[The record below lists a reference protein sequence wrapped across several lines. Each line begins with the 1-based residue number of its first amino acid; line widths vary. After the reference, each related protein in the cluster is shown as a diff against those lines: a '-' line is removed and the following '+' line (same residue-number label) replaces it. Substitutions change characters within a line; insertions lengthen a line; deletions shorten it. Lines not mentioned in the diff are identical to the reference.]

1 MQSRKIPQYGS
12 DLIVDLMRDYG
23 FKYAAI
29 NPGSSFRALHDSIVN
44 YGGNENPKIVLA
56 CHEEIAVAIA
66 HGYARASGEPGLA
79 ICHDVVGL
87 QHASMA
93 IYNAWID
100 RAPMIV
106 LGATGPSDPTGDDP
120 YPRLAPVHTAHLQG
134 QLVRDYVKWDYQPAS
149 LPGVVE
155 SFARAHKIALTE
167 PMGPVYLCYD
177 AKLQEDRIQEM
188 LNLDLGGNHLPS
200 ISPSGDPEKLEDVVR
215 RLLGAKNPLI
225 IAGMVGRKA
234 GAWKS
239 LVSFAETLG
248 VPVIDQGMRFNMP
261 TTHPLSVAGAEKEIL
276 AEADVVLA
284 LDVIDLYWAIHRLGE
299 KHERLLNP
307 NARLIQIGME
317 DFTVKSWG
325 EARRLVA
332 TDFSLVADTA
342 VALPEITKMAI
353 RFLTA
358 DESSHRR
365 IEERVQQTQRRHE
378 ETRSQW
384 QKEAERQWTM
394 QPVSLPRLIM
404 ELQDLLKPHAWSL
417 VNTGTGTSVWAK
429 RLLDLKEPE
438 QFCAGN
444 PGGGLGHGIGASI
457 GAALAESL
465 SNRICVNLQ
474 SDGDLLYTLS
484 GLWTA
489 SHLKIPLLIVMTN
502 NRSYYNDE
510 EHAEHLAIRR
520 NRPVENKTIGFR
532 IEPPQVDFAKIA
544 QGFGI
549 YAEGPVE
556 DPGKLREALRRSLQ
570 VVAEKRMPA
579 LVDVITQPR

>member
-1 MQSRKIPQYGS
+1 
-12 DLIVDLMRDYG
+12 
-23 FKYAAI
+23 
-29 NPGSSFRALHDSIVN
+29 
-44 YGGNENPKIVLA
+44 
-56 CHEEIAVAIA
+56 
-66 HGYARASGEPGLA
+66 
-79 ICHDVVGL
+79 
-87 QHASMA
+87 
-93 IYNAWID
+93 
-100 RAPMIV
+100 
-106 LGATGPSDPTGDDP
+106 
-120 YPRLAPVHTAHLQG
+120 
-134 QLVRDYVKWDYQPAS
+134 
-149 LPGVVE
+149 
-155 SFARAHKIALTE
+155 
-167 PMGPVYLCYD
+167 
-177 AKLQEDRIQEM
+177 
-188 LNLDLGGNHLPS
+188 
-200 ISPSGDPEKLEDVVR
+200 
-215 RLLGAKNPLI
+215 
-225 IAGMVGRKA
+225 
-234 GAWKS
+234 
-239 LVSFAETLG
+239 
-248 VPVIDQGMRFNMP
+248 
-261 TTHPLSVAGAEKEIL
+261 
-276 AEADVVLA
+276 
-284 LDVIDLYWAIHRLGE
+284 
-299 KHERLLNP
+299 
-307 NARLIQIGME
+307 ME

-384 QKEAERQWTM
+384 QKEAERQWDM

-417 VNTGTGTSVWAK
+417 VNTGTGTSVWAR

-489 SHLKIPLLIVMTN
+489 SHLKVPLLIVMTN

>member
-1 MQSRKIPQYGS
+1 
-12 DLIVDLMRDYG
+12 
-23 FKYAAI
+23 
-29 NPGSSFRALHDSIVN
+29 
-44 YGGNENPKIVLA
+44 
-56 CHEEIAVAIA
+56 
-66 HGYARASGEPGLA
+66 
-79 ICHDVVGL
+79 
-87 QHASMA
+87 
-93 IYNAWID
+93 
-100 RAPMIV
+100 
-106 LGATGPSDPTGDDP
+106 
-120 YPRLAPVHTAHLQG
+120 
-134 QLVRDYVKWDYQPAS
+134 
-149 LPGVVE
+149 
-155 SFARAHKIALTE
+155 
-167 PMGPVYLCYD
+167 
-177 AKLQEDRIQEM
+177 
-188 LNLDLGGNHLPS
+188 
-200 ISPSGDPEKLEDVVR
+200 
-215 RLLGAKNPLI
+215 
-225 IAGMVGRKA
+225 
-234 GAWKS
+234 
-239 LVSFAETLG
+239 
-248 VPVIDQGMRFNMP
+248 
-261 TTHPLSVAGAEKEIL
+261 
-276 AEADVVLA
+276 VLA

-307 NARLIQIGME
+307 NTRLIQIGME

-332 TDFSLVADTA
+332 TDLSLVADTA
-342 VALPEITKMAI
+342 VALPEMMKMAA
-353 RFLTA
+353 RLLTA
-358 DESSHRR
+358 DESSRRR
-365 IEERVQQTQRRHE
+365 IEERMQQAQRQHE
-378 ETRSQW
+378 EIRSRW
-384 QKEAERQWTM
+384 QKEAERQWNM
-394 QPVSLPRLIM
+394 QPVSLPRLVL
-404 ELQDLLKPHAWSL
+404 ELQDLLKSHAWSL

-489 SHLKIPLLIVMTN
+489 SHLKVPLLIVMTN

-532 IEPPQVDFAKIA
+532 IEPPQVNFAKIA

-556 DPGKLREALRRSLQ
+556 NPKELRGALERAVTIVR
-570 VVAEKRMPA
+570 EKGLPA

>member
-1 MQSRKIPQYGS
+1 MIAKRAPEYGS
-12 DLIVDLMRDYG
+12 DLIVDLMKHYG
-23 FKYAAI
+23 FRYAAL

-44 YGGNENPKIVLA
+44 YGGNESPKIVLC
-56 CHEEIAVAIA
+56 CHEEIAISVG
-66 HGYARASGEPGLA
+66 HGYARASGEPMVA

-100 RAPMIV
+100 RVPLII
-106 LGATGPSDPTGDDP
+106 LGATGPADPTGDEP
-120 YPRLAPVHTAHLQG
+120 FPRLAPLHTAHLQG
-134 QLVRDYVKWDYQPAS
+134 QLVRDYVKWDYQPNS
-149 LPGVVE
+149 LEGVVE
-155 SFARAHKIALTE
+155 SFARAYKIVLTE

-177 AKLQEDRIQEM
+177 AKLQEDRVQEM
-188 LNLDLGGNHLPS
+188 PNSELGRNHLPS
-200 ISPSGDPEKLEDVVR
+200 ISPSGDPEMLEEVVR
-215 RLLGAKNPLI
+215 RLLGAKNPVI

-234 GAWKS
+234 GTWKS

-248 VPVIDQGMRFNMP
+248 IPVIDQGLRFNIP
-261 TTHPLSVAGAEKEIL
+261 TTHPLAVTGAEKETL
-276 AEADVVLA
+276 GEADVALA
-284 LDVIDLYWAIHRLGE
+284 LDIIDLYWAIHRLGE

-332 TDFSLVADTA
+332 TDISLVADTA
-342 VALPEITKMAI
+342 VALPEMTKMAA
-353 RFLTA
+353 RVLAA
-358 DESSHRR
+358 DESSRRR
-365 IEERVQQTQRRHE
+365 IEERVHQTQRRHE
-378 ETRSQW
+378 EIRSRW
-384 QKEAERQWTM
+384 QKEAERQWDM
-394 QPVSLPRLIM
+394 EPVSLPRLIL

-489 SHLKIPLLIVMTN
+489 SHLKVPLLIVMTN

-510 EHAEHLAIRR
+510 EHAEHLALRR
-520 NRPVENKTIGFR
+520 NRPVENKTVGFR
-532 IEPPQVDFAKIA
+532 IEPPRVDFAQIA
-544 QGFGI
+544 RGFEI
-549 YAEGPVE
+549 YAEGPIE
-556 DPGKLREALRRSLQ
+556 DPKELRPSLERAIK

>member
-23 FKYAAI
+23 FKYVPI

-44 YGGNENPKIVLA
+44 YGGNENPKIVLT

-100 RAPMIV
+100 RVPIIV

-177 AKLQEDRIQEM
+177 AKLQEDRIQEIP
-188 LNLDLGGNHLPS
+188 NLELGGNHLPL
-200 ISPSGDPEKLEDVVR
+200 ISPSGDPEKLQEIVR
-215 RLLGAKNPLI
+215 LLLGAKNPLI

-234 GAWKS
+234 RAWRS

-248 VPVIDQGMRFNMP
+248 IPVIDQGVRFNMP

-276 AEADVVLA
+276 AETDLVLA
-284 LDVIDLYWAIHRLGE
+284 LDVIDLYWAIHRLGA
-299 KHERLLNP
+299 KHERLLNS

-317 DFTVKSWG
+317 EFTVKSWG

-342 VALPEITKMAI
+342 VALPEMTKMAI
-353 RFLTA
+353 RSVAA
-358 DESSHRR
+358 DEASHRR
-365 IEERVQQTQRRHE
+365 IEERMQQAQRRHE
-378 ETRSQW
+378 EARSQW
-384 QKEAERQWTM
+384 QKEAERQWNM

-417 VNTGTGTSVWAK
+417 VNAGTAASVWAR
-429 RLLDLKEPE
+429 RLLDLKEPQ
-438 QFCAGN
+438 QFRAGN

-489 SHLKIPLLIVMTN
+489 SHLKVPLLIVMTN

-549 YAEGPVE
+549 YAKGPVE
-556 DPGKLREALRRSLQ
+556 DPGKLRDALRRSLQ
-570 VVAEKRMPA
+570 VVVEKRMPA
-579 LVDVITQPR
+579 LVDVVTQPR

>member
-1 MQSRKIPQYGS
+1 MQSRKLPEYGS

-66 HGYARASGEPGLA
+66 HGYARASGKPGLA

-100 RAPMIV
+100 RAPIIV

-134 QLVRDYVKWDYQPAS
+134 QLVRDYVKWDYQPT
-149 LPGVVE
+149 LLTGVVE
-155 SFARAHKIALTE
+155 SFARAYKIALTE
-167 PMGPVYLCYD
+167 PMGAVYLCYD
-177 AKLQEDRIQEM
+177 AKLQEDRLQEM
-188 LNLDLGGNHLPS
+188 PNLELGRNHLPS
-200 ISPSGDPEKLEDVVR
+200 ISPSGDPEKLEEVVSL
-215 RLLGAKNPLI
+215 LLGAKNPVI

-234 GAWKS
+234 GTWKS
-239 LVSFAETLG
+239 LVLFAETLG
-248 VPVIDQGMRFNMP
+248 IRVIDQAVRFNMP
-261 TTHPLSVAGAEKEIL
+261 TTHPLTVAGAEKEIL

-317 DFTVKSWG
+317 DYTVKSWS

-332 TDFSLVADTA
+332 TDLSLVADTA
-342 VALPEITKMAI
+342 VALPEMTKMAA
-353 RFLTA
+353 RFLSA
-358 DESSHRR
+358 DESSRGR
-365 IEERVQQTQRRHE
+365 IEERVHQSQRRHE
-378 ETRSQW
+378 EMRSRW
-384 QKEAERQWTM
+384 QKEAERQWDM
-394 QPVSLPRLIM
+394 QPVSLPRLIL
-404 ELQDLLKPHAWSL
+404 ELQDLLKAHAWSL

-457 GAALAESL
+457 GAALAEPL

-489 SHLKIPLLIVMTN
+489 SHLRVPLLIVMTN

-510 EHAEHLAIRR
+510 EHAEHLAVRR

-556 DPGKLREALRRSLQ
+556 NPKELRGALERAVTIVR
-570 VVAEKRMPA
+570 EKRLPV

>member
-1 MQSRKIPQYGS
+1 MQSRKIPEYGS

-44 YGGNENPKIVLA
+44 YGGNEDPKIVLA

-66 HGYARASGEPGLA
+66 HGYARASGKPGLA

-87 QHASMA
+87 HHASMA

-100 RAPMIV
+100 RAPIIV

-134 QLVRDYVKWDYQPAS
+134 QLVRDYVKWDYQPT
-149 LPGVVE
+149 LLTGVVE
-155 SFARAHKIALTE
+155 SFARAYKIALTE

-177 AKLQEDRIQEM
+177 AKLQEDRLPEM
-188 LNLDLGGNHLPS
+188 PNLELGRNHFAS
-200 ISPSGDPEKLEDVVR
+200 ISPSGAPEKLEDVVR
-215 RLLGAKNPLI
+215 LLLGAKNPVI

-234 GAWKS
+234 GTWKS
-239 LVSFAETLG
+239 LVLFAETLG
-248 VPVIDQGMRFNMP
+248 IAVIDQQVRFNMP
-261 TTHPLSVAGAEKEIL
+261 TTHPLTVAGAEKEIL

-317 DFTVKSWG
+317 DFTVKSWS

-342 VALPEITKMAI
+342 VALPEMTKMAA
-353 RFLTA
+353 RFLSA
-358 DESSHRR
+358 DESSRRR
-365 IEERVQQTQRRHE
+365 IEERMQQAQRRHE
-378 ETRSQW
+378 EMRSRW
-384 QKEAERQWTM
+384 QKEAERQWDM
-394 QPVSLPRLIM
+394 QPVSLPRLIL
-404 ELQDLLKPHAWSL
+404 ELQDLLKAHAWSL

-457 GAALAESL
+457 GAALAEPL

-489 SHLKIPLLIVMTN
+489 SHLRVPLLIVMTN

-510 EHAEHLAIRR
+510 EHAEHLAVRR

-549 YAEGPVE
+549 YAEGPIE
-556 DPGKLREALRRSLQ
+556 DPKELHGALARALK
-570 VVAEKRMPA
+570 VVREKREPA